1 MKQTLKIIAVSAL
14 ATAALLK
21 GVPAMAEP
29 AQAQNVTIVSTGDLD
44 LSTTAGRA
52 ALDHRLVTAAK
63 EVCGYASDVD
73 LAGKN
78 EVRACR
84 TKVLAEARANS
95 DTLVASKDS
104 GKSILIAAS
113 R

>member
-1 MKQTLKIIAVSAL
+1 MKQTLKIIAMSAL
-14 ATAALLK
+14 ATAVLLK
-21 GVPAMAEP
+21 GVPALAEP
-29 AQAQNVTIVSTGDLD
+29 VQGQNMTIVSTGDLD
-44 LSTTAGRA
+44 LSTATGRA

-63 EVCGYASDVD
+63 DVCGYASDVD

-84 TKVLAEARANS
+84 TKVLAEARANGE
-95 DTLVASKDS
+95 TLVANKSSSKT
-104 GKSILIAAS
+104 ILIAAS

>member
-21 GVPAMAEP
+21 GVPVLAEP
-29 AQAQNVTIVSTGDLD
+29 AQGQNVTIVSTADLD

-73 LAGKN
+73 LVGKN
-78 EVRACR
+78 QVRACR
-84 TKVLAEARANS
+84 IKVLAEARANGE
-95 DTLVASKDS
+95 TLLASKNS
-104 GKSILIAAS
+104 SNTILIAAS